1 MTLEVRQPGSRPP
14 SCAPR
19 EGHRSF
25 IRSTRCMRQPGTAYH
40 RVVSVLPFASDWGPR
55 LGHARDVGSP
65 IEYAAHASM
74 SCTVKRLAA
83 PVRRPRPRAPQPSGW
98 EPFGDVVPPS
108 GLTKLS
114 LKKARQPFARCD
126 LRMLTS

>member
-1 MTLEVRQPGSRPP
+1 MTLEVRQPGGRPP

-40 RVVSVLPFASDWGPR
+40 RVVSVLPFAPDWGPR

-65 IEYAAHASM
+65 IEYAAQCLHELRRQAPRCACKAAS
-74 SCTVKRLAA
+74 TPGAAAVRLGA
-83 PVRRPRPRAPQPSGW
+83 VRRRSPAIGPHERELEKGASAIRA
-98 EPFGDVVPPS
+98 
-108 GLTKLS
+108 L
-114 LKKARQPFARCD
+114 
-126 LRMLTS
+126 